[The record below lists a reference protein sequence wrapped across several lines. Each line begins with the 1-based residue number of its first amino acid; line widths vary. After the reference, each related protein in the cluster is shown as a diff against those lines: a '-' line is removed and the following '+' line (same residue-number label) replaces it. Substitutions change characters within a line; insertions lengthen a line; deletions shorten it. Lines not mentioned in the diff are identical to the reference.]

1 MELSRLKPELE
12 MAQVPE
18 PVPEQE
24 QEQEQEQVQVPEP
37 AQRLE
42 QVLVAVVESPL
53 AASASRGLL
62 SHCIQ
67 RRPSSRMRQ
76 HRRHPHPKRGL
87 TSNQHHHKDQTTVLR
102 SNAGRHARNAYT
114 IDGCQGSSL
123 ASR

>member
-1 MELSRLKPELE
+1 

-24 QEQEQEQVQVPEP
+24 QEQVPEQVQVQVPEP

-87 TSNQHHHKDQTTVLR
+87 NSNQQHHKDQSDHGVKVKHR
-102 SNAGRHARNAYT
+102 SARHE
-114 IDGCQGSSL
+114 
-123 ASR
+123 